1 MLHLEAVMQS
11 WEGFVTKNMTA
22 VWRHYFE
29 MGDAQRAPRKWITDG
44 VQKVRVSQTEIASD
58 Q

>member
-22 VWRHYFE
+22 VWRPYSE
-29 MGDAQRAPRKWITDG
+29 VVDAQRAPRKWMTDG
-44 VQKVRVSQTEIASD
+44 VQKVQVSQTVIVSG